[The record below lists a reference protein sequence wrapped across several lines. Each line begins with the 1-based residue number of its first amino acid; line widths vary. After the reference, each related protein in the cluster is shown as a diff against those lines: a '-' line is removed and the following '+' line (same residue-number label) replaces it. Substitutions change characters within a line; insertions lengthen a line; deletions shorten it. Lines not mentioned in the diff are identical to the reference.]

1 MMSAPARSSAGART
15 KRMVNFIIRLLAQ
28 GHFVPL
34 AVFFFPIV
42 KRFAVDLVHGSVSD
56 LHFARL
62 PGQKKVDVVSF
73 SIGSLHINTGEIFS
87 VAKVLQ
93 PIIMDLY

>member
-1 MMSAPARSSAGART
+1 MMSAPARNSAGART
-15 KRMVNFIIRLLAQ
+15 KRMVNFFIRLLAH
-28 GHFVPL
+28 GHFIPL
-34 AVFFFPIV
+34 AVFFSPIV
-42 KRFAVDLVHGSVSD
+42 KRFTVDLVHGRVSD

-62 PGQKKVDVVSF
+62 PSQKEIDVVSL
-73 SIGSLHINTGEIFS
+73 SIGSLHIYAGEIFS